1 MARSLKNKDLK
12 DWHNHPKMGRQ
23 VDEATPFITF
33 KVPIGRQ
40 NGTTYSWGIPNL
52 LKTCRED
59 LGSELGMVID
69 LCNTDKWYDPRELQR
84 AGVRHVKIPIQGKK
98 VHAFKLINYFD
109 SILQIPYEDQV
120 QQFFAEVDDFC
131 AENEDDKLLGV
142 HSTFGGNRSG
152 IFFQKQVGR
161 GTWLGKGANNQNGNL
176 RWYLP

>member
-1 MARSLKNKDLK
+1 MADCISLSCRERSTSITGACNVIFRRKVMARSLKNKDLK

-52 LKTCRED
+52 LRACRED
-59 LGSELGMVID
+59 LGSDLGMVID

-98 VHAFKLINYFD
+98 VHESITNQLFSLHIAD
-109 SILQIPYEDQV
+109 SL
-120 QQFFAEVDDFC
+120 
-131 AENEDDKLLGV
+131 
-142 HSTFGGNRSG
+142 
-152 IFFQKQVGR
+152 
-161 GTWLGKGANNQNGNL
+161 
-176 RWYLP
+176 

>member
-1 MARSLKNKDLK
+1 MQWLTAVSLQHIIELSRVFYIFISACNVIFRRKVMARSLKNKDLK

-23 VDEATPFITF
+23 IDEAAPFITF

-98 VHAFKLINYFD
+98 VHAFK
-109 SILQIPYEDQV
+109 
-120 QQFFAEVDDFC
+120 A
-131 AENEDDKLLGV
+131 
-142 HSTFGGNRSG
+142 
-152 IFFQKQVGR
+152 
-161 GTWLGKGANNQNGNL
+161 
-176 RWYLP
+176 